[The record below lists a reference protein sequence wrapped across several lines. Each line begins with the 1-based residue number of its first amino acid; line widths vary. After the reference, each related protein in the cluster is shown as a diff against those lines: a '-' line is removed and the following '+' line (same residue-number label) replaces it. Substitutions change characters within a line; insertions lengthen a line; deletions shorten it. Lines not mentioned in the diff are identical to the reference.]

1 MLKLLYPKPKRLV
14 VGSREQN
21 RGLERQLTMRTI
33 LKAAI
38 AVSIIGSSPLA
49 IACDYP
55 TAIEIPNGA
64 TATKDEMVAGVN
76 AFKEWQQALAD
87 YRECIKTETN
97 DAIAALADSGASAE
111 EQEQSKLALEKQLTQ
126 KHDASVDEEMTR
138 AEDMN
143 AQIKL
148 FKSK

>member
-1 MLKLLYPKPKRLV
+1 MKTV
-14 VGSREQN
+14 
-21 RGLERQLTMRTI
+21 

-38 AVSIIGSSPLA
+38 AVSIIGGSPLA

-55 TAIEIPNGA
+55 ASIEIPNGA

-87 YRECIKTETN
+87 YRECIKAETN
-97 DAIAALADSGASAE
+97 DAIAALAESGASAE

-143 AQIKL
+143 SQIKL